1 MDRDTLYIFGHKN
14 PDTDSV
20 CSAIAYAELKKRLGL
35 KAEACRLGDL
45 NDETKFVLDYG
56 IELVESEVFPFE
68 RTVPAEMVEKIDK
81 YLAKKELAEA
91 AKK

>member
-1 MDRDTLYIFGHKN
+1 MYF
-14 PDTDSV
+14 
-20 CSAIAYAELKKRLGL
+20 LKRKQDGL
-35 KAEACRLGDL
+35 ICRAQL
-45 NDETKFVLDYG
+45 FVLDYS

-68 RTVPAEMVEKIDK
+68 RKVPTEMVEKIDK